1 MLRIDFSMSVNQAM
15 VGEAGTTLPLD
26 NYQLNIPTYLKNI
39 IKKITRRKR

>member
-15 VGEAGTTLPLD
+15 VGVAGTTLPLD

-39 IKKITRRKR
+39 KKITRRKR